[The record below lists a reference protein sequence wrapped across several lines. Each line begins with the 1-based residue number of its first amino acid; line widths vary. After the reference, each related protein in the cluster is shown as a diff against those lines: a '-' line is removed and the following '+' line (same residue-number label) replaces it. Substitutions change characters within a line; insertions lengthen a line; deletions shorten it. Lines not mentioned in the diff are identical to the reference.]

1 MTCSGVGS
9 TPPGPGPTESIP
21 ARPVE
26 HAPWDP
32 AAPSHTPE
40 PVWRAALAM
49 RPDCPTLGWHS
60 VLVVAPHPDDETL
73 GLGATIAGLN
83 RRGASV
89 RVLFLTD
96 GEASHPA
103 SPGLRRR
110 RAGEAAVA
118 LATLG
123 LPEDRMERLGW
134 ADGGLAD
141 DVKALGA
148 SIAASAAGCDTVLS
162 TWPGDG
168 HPDHWAAG
176 IAAQDA
182 ASELGMGAWWYPIW
196 AWHHERI
203 DGGLLRSAERVA
215 VATVDVAA
223 KKRALGA
230 YRSQLT
236 DLLGP
241 PIVPPSFLQHHLR
254 PFEVVV
260 PCP

>member
-1 MTCSGVGS
+1 
-9 TPPGPGPTESIP
+9 
-21 ARPVE
+21 
-26 HAPWDP
+26 
-32 AAPSHTPE
+32 
-40 PVWRAALAM
+40 VWRAALAV
-49 RPDCPTLGWHS
+49 RPECPTLGWRS

-73 GLGATIAGLN
+73 GLGATIAALN

-110 RAGEAAVA
+110 RVGEAAVA
-118 LATLG
+118 LAALG
-123 LPEDRMERLGW
+123 LPADRVERLGW

-141 DVKALGA
+141 DVKALGD
-148 SIAASAAGCDTVLS
+148 SIAARATGCDTVLS

-168 HPDHWAAG
+168 HPDHRAAG
-176 IAAQDA
+176 IAAQAA
-182 ASELGMGAWWYPIW
+182 ASRLGAGSWWYPIW

>member
-1 MTCSGVGS
+1 MLGGVGS
-9 TPPGPGPTESIP
+9 TPPGPGLTAWFPEL
-21 ARPVE
+21 AVE

-32 AAPSHTPE
+32 AAPSRTPE
-40 PVWRAALAM
+40 PVWRAALAV
-49 RPDCPTLGWHS
+49 RPECPTLSWRS

-73 GLGATIAGLN
+73 GLGATIAALN

-110 RAGEAAVA
+110 RVGEAAVA
-118 LATLG
+118 LAALG
-123 LPEDRMERLGW
+123 LPADRVERLGW
-134 ADGGLAD
+134 ADGSLAD

-148 SIAASAAGCDTVLS
+148 SIATRAAGCDTVLS
-162 TWPGDG
+162 PWPGDG
-168 HPDHWAAG
+168 HPDHRAAG
-176 IAAQDA
+176 IAADDA
-182 ASELGMGAWWYPIW
+182 ASGLGAGSWWYPIW

-215 VATVDVAA
+215 VEPVDVAA

-241 PIVPPSFLQHHLR
+241 PIVPPGFLQHHLR

>member
-1 MTCSGVGS
+1 MLGGMVPTSPEPRRTGPLSGGAVVHG
-9 TPPGPGPTESIP
+9 T
-21 ARPVE
+21 
-26 HAPWDP
+26 WDP
-32 AAPSHTPE
+32 AAPSQTPE
-40 PVWRAALAM
+40 SLWRAALAM
-49 RPDCPTLGWHS
+49 RPDCPTHGWRS

-110 RAGEAAVA
+110 RTGEADVA

-123 LPEDRMERLGW
+123 LPPDRIERLGW
-134 ADGGLAD
+134 ADGHLAA
-141 DVKALGA
+141 DVKALGD
-148 SIAASAAGCDTVLS
+148 SIATRAAGCDTVLS

-168 HPDHWAAG
+168 HPDHRAAG

-182 ASELGMGAWWYPIW
+182 ASRLSIGLWWYPIW

-203 DGGLLRSAERVA
+203 DGELLKSAERLA
-215 VATVDVAA
+215 VTAVDLAA
-223 KKRALGA
+223 KRRALGA

>member
-1 MTCSGVGS
+1 MLGGMGS
-9 TPPGPGPTESIP
+9 TSPGPGPTGAVPTRASVP
-21 ARPVE
+21 
-26 HAPWDP
+26 APWDP
-32 AAPSHTPE
+32 AAPSRTPE
-40 PVWRAALAM
+40 PVWRAALAV
-49 RPDCPTLGWHS
+49 RPECPTLGWRS

-73 GLGATIAGLN
+73 GLGATIAALN

-110 RAGEAAVA
+110 RVGEAAVA
-118 LATLG
+118 LAALG
-123 LPEDRMERLGW
+123 LPADRVERLGW

-141 DVKALGA
+141 DVKALGD
-148 SIAASAAGCDTVLS
+148 SIAARATGCDTVLS

-168 HPDHWAAG
+168 HPDHRAAG
-176 IAAQDA
+176 IAAQAA
-182 ASELGMGAWWYPIW
+182 ASRLGAGSWWYPIW

-203 DGGLLRSAERVA
+203 DGDLLRSAERVA
-215 VATVDVAA
+215 VAAVDLAA